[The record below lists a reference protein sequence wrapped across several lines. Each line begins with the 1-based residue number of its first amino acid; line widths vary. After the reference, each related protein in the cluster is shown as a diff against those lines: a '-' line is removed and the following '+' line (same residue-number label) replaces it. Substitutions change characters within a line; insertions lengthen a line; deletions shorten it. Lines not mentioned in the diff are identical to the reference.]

1 MELLVRCLHHLE
13 TIWSDLMQRSLSFER
28 TYPILFA
35 ASSAIAAWLL
45 DFALP
50 TEATKELLA
59 ATISFGAILA
69 GFIGTAKS
77 ILMALPAALLSKLR
91 NSTYMD
97 DLAGY
102 LSSALTGSLITSA
115 LSVAGFFSLPELVRN
130 WYPALWLGSLIYAGI
145 SFWRASRIIVLL
157 LKIDPSKL

>member
-1 MELLVRCLHHLE
+1 
-13 TIWSDLMQRSLSFER
+13 MQRSLSFER
-28 TYPILFA
+28 IYPILFA

-77 ILMALPAALLSKLR
+77 ILMALPMALLSKLR
-91 NSTYMD
+91 ASTYMD

-102 LSSALTGSLITSA
+102 LSTALTGSLITSA
-115 LSVAGFFSLPELVRN
+115 LSVAGFFSMPEIFKP
-130 WYPALWLGSLIYAGI
+130 WYAALWLGSLVFAGI
-145 SFWRASRIIVLL
+145 SFWRASRIMVLL

>member
-13 TIWSDLMQRSLSFER
+13 AIWSDLMQRSLSFER
-28 TYPILFA
+28 IYPILFA

-45 DFALP
+45 DLALP

-91 NSTYMD
+91 TSTYLD

-102 LSSALTGSLITSA
+102 LSTALTGSLITSA
-115 LSVAGFFSLPELVRN
+115 FSVIGFFTLPESIKDF
-130 WYPALWLGSLIYAGI
+130 YPALWLGSLMFAGL
-145 SFWRASRIIVLL
+145 SFWRASRIMVLL

>member
-1 MELLVRCLHHLE
+1 
-13 TIWSDLMQRSLSFER
+13 MQRSLSYER
-28 TYPILFA
+28 IYPFLFA
-35 ASSAIAAWLL
+35 ASSAFLAWLC

-50 TEATKELLA
+50 KDATKELLA

-77 ILMALPAALLSKLR
+77 ILMALPEALLSKLR
-91 NSTYMD
+91 TSSYMD

-102 LSSALTGSLITSA
+102 LSTALTGSLVTSA
-115 LSVAGFFSLPELVRN
+115 LSVAGFFELPEIIQP
-130 WYPALWLGSLIYAGI
+130 WYPAAWLGSFVYAGI
-145 SFWRASRIIVLL
+145 SFWRASRITVLI

>member
-13 TIWSDLMQRSLSFER
+13 AIWSDLMQRSLSFER
-28 TYPILFA
+28 IYPILFA
-35 ASSAIAAWLL
+35 ASSAITAWLL

-50 TEATKELLA
+50 TDATKELLA

-91 NSTYMD
+91 TSTYMA
-97 DLAGY
+97 DLAEY
-102 LSSALTGSLITSA
+102 LSSALTGSLLVSA
-115 LSVAGFFSLPELVRN
+115 ISIAGFFKLPEIIQP
-130 WYPALWLGSLIYAGI
+130 WYPDIWLGTLVYAGF
-145 SFWRASRIIVLL
+145 SFWRASGIIVLL
-157 LKIDPSKL
+157 LKTDPSKL